1 MEEFPKSTNEQTKME
16 IEELSQDRI
25 NFKLSLRKKKFN
37 DMLIKKRILPSKPE
51 DSPWPLELFLS
62 NLKLPAD
69 YKIIFAKED
78 EFLSTAFKNIKS
90 EDILNVKYGICL
102 LGLSCPFSHE
112 PEQILS
118 QEIPKKSLNKEFDTL
133 LKTLDNE
140 DDNFQQSS
148 QNFPAAFSR
157 LR

>member
-69 YKIIFAKED
+69 YKIIFA
-78 EFLSTAFKNIKS
+78 
-90 EDILNVKYGICL
+90 
-102 LGLSCPFSHE
+102 
-112 PEQILS
+112 
-118 QEIPKKSLNKEFDTL
+118 
-133 LKTLDNE
+133 
-140 DDNFQQSS
+140 
-148 QNFPAAFSR
+148 
-157 LR
+157 

>member
-102 LGLSCPFSHE
+102 FKNYITYYTSDYNKLFFNLNINFISDLLNLLEKWGD
-112 PEQILS
+112 
-118 QEIPKKSLNKEFDTL
+118 KKE
-133 LKTLDNE
+133 
-140 DDNFQQSS
+140 
-148 QNFPAAFSR
+148 
-157 LR
+157 